1 MIDAAMIDVAA
12 AAAEAIERR
21 CRAAGSPERAV
32 AEREQILEAAGRRV
46 R

>member
-1 MIDAAMIDVAA
+1 MIDAAMIDVA

-21 CRAAGSPERAV
+21 CRAAGSPKRAV